1 MSNELFIRTSGVL
14 GKAAV
19 KKLNSS
25 KVAVFGLG
33 GVGSY
38 VAEALARTGVGS
50 FVLIDKDV
58 VEESNINRQLIATT
72 ENIGTLKT
80 EAMKQRI
87 LAINPNAKV
96 ETCAVF
102 YLENSGGA
110 LIEGCDYVVDAIDN
124 VTAKINLIKEC
135 KEFGVPI
142 ICAMGAANRTDP
154 TAFKVAD
161 ISKTSTCPLC
171 RVVRRE
177 LRNAGV
183 KDVKVVY
190 STEIPVPSSNGEL
203 GSLAFAT
210 GAMGLLLAKEVVFAL
225 LGGHYDKN

>member
-1 MSNELFIRTSGVL
+1 MNQELFIRTGGVL
-14 GKAAV
+14 GNAAV

-25 KVAVFGLG
+25 KVAIFGLG

-58 VEESNINRQLIATT
+58 VEPSNINRQLIATSA
-72 ENIGTLKT
+72 NVGTLKT
-80 EAMKQRI
+80 EAQKQRI
-87 LAINPNAKV
+87 LDINPEATV
-96 ETCAVF
+96 ETCPVF

-110 LIEGCDYVVDAIDN
+110 LIKGCDYVVDAIDN
-124 VTAKINLIKEC
+124 VTAKISLIKEC
-135 KEFGVPI
+135 KEFGIPFI
-142 ICAMGAANRTDP
+142 SAMGAANRIDP

-171 RVVRRE
+171 RVMRRE
-177 LRNAGV
+177 LRNAGI

-190 STEIPVPSSNGEL
+190 STEIPVPSSNNEL

-210 GAMGLLLAKEVVFAL
+210 GAMGLLIAKEVVFGL
-225 LGGHYDKN
+225 LGGCYDKN

>member
-1 MSNELFIRTSGVL
+1 MNQDLFIRTSGVL
-14 GKAAV
+14 GAAAV
-19 KKLNSS
+19 NKLNSS

-58 VEESNINRQLIATT
+58 IEASNINRQLIATSR
-72 ENIGTLKT
+72 NIGVLKT

-87 LAINPNAKV
+87 LDINPEAKV
-96 ETCAVF
+96 EVNPVF
-102 YLENSGGA
+102 YLENSGGK
-110 LIEGCDYVVDAIDN
+110 LIEGCDFVVDAIDN
-124 VTAKINLIKEC
+124 VTAKLELIKEC
-135 KEFGVPI
+135 KEFGIPF

-154 TAFKVAD
+154 TSFKVAD
-161 ISKTSTCPLC
+161 ISKTSVCPLC
-171 RVVRRE
+171 RVMRRE

-190 STEIPVPSSNGEL
+190 STELPVPSSNGEL

-210 GAMGLLLAKEVVFAL
+210 GAMGMIIAKEVIFAL
-225 LGGHYDKN
+225 LGGHYDKD